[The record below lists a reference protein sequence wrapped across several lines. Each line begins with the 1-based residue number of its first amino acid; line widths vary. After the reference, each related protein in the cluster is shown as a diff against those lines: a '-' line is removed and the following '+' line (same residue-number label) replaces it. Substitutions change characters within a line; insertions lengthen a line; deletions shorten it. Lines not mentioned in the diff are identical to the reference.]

1 MGCRTSSLIFAKIG
15 LSINKQ
21 SYKRNSLKLI
31 VQIKFG
37 QNLWS
42 HYFKGFSMSYV
53 TILKMRSAVLSVWYL
68 LKSNFRQIETSESPD
83 FKSDIKNK
91 LWDDQFKMLAFSFQ
105 SRDYLK
111 NVDCSTFSLI
121 FSNIDLSINKQP

>member
-53 TILKMRSAVLSVWYL
+53 TISKMRSAVLSVWYL
-68 LKSNFRQIETSESPD
+68 LKSNFRQIETSGSPD

-91 LWDDQFKMLAFSFQ
+91 LWDYQFKMLAFSFQ